1 MRVSFESLQ
10 AQAQATGFRA
20 EILEKVIHLL
30 HLLEG
35 LRSHPYLRDRLALK
49 GGTALN
55 LFIFDLPRL
64 SVDIDINYIGA
75 ADRGTMLAER
85 LKVEEAVQAVCQRE
99 GLAVTRVPDDHAG
112 GKWSLRYQSAL
123 GQGGNLDLDLNF
135 MLRVPLWPVITMD
148 SRPLGSVRA
157 VGIPVIDLHELAAGK
172 LAALLSR
179 HQARDL
185 FDAHQLLLR
194 TGLRPERLRVAFVV
208 YGAMSRLDWR
218 TVSAADV
225 DFESR
230 DLENHLVPTLPRE
243 AAAGERTAEWGTR
256 LVEECRNALSIV
268 LPFLPTELEFLDRIL
283 DHGEIMPSLLT
294 SDTALGDR
302 IRQQPMLA
310 WKAINVRQHKGL
322 PAQQEGESGLSA
334 DADEEG
340 IDI

>member
-20 EILEKVIHLL
+20 EILEKAILLL

-64 SVDIDINYIGA
+64 SVDIDLNYIGA
-75 ADRGTMLAER
+75 ADRETMLAER
-85 LKVEEAVQAVCQRE
+85 PKVEAAVQAVCSRE
-99 GLAVTRVPDDHAG
+99 GMNVTRMPDEHAG

-123 GQGGNLDLDLNF
+123 GQGGNLELDLNF
-135 MLRVPLWPVITMD
+135 MLRIPLWPVVTMD
-148 SRPLGSVRA
+148 SRPLGSFSA
-157 VGIPVIDLHELAAGK
+157 VGIPVVDLHELAAGK

-179 HQARDL
+179 NQARDL
-185 FDAHQLLLR
+185 FDARHLLSR
-194 TGLRPERLRVAFVV
+194 TDLRPERLRLAFVV

-218 TVSAADV
+218 TVSAGDV
-225 DFESR
+225 DFELR
-230 DLENHLVPTLPRE
+230 DLENHLVPMLPLE
-243 AAAGERTAEWGTR
+243 AAAGEQTGEWGAR
-256 LVEECRNALSIV
+256 LVEECRSALGIV
-268 LPFLPTELEFLDRIL
+268 LPFLPTELEFLDRLL
-283 DHGEIMPSLLT
+283 DHGEVVPSLLT

-310 WKAINVRQHKGL
+310 WKATNMRRHKGL
-322 PAQQEGESGLSA
+322 PTQQEGESGLRA

-340 IDI
+340 NI